1 MTTFRGLRGA
11 VGEQEGACRTHKSD
25 LMGETVTTRSSP
37 LTGEEYLDSLK
48 DGREVFIDGERVAD
62 VTAHPAFR
70 NSARSI
76 ARLYDAMHD
85 PATRDVLVGE
95 DRKGISTHRF
105 FMPSY
110 SAEDLLAAREAIAIW
125 SRMSYGYLGRT
136 PDYKAS
142 FMATLGADPGWYAPF
157 EDGAARWYRRY
168 AEQALFLNHVLIN
181 PPIDRDKAVHEVEDV
196 YVHVVEQRD
205 DGMVVSGA
213 KMLATGS
220 ALTHATFVAQ
230 NSAVQLEKGKAEDY
244 ALVFIA
250 PMDTPGQKL
259 VCRNSYERSAR
270 SAWDNP
276 LSSRFD
282 ENDAVVIFD
291 RALIPWENVL
301 VYRDVDKATGFY
313 ASSGFMPRFTLQS
326 GTRLAVK
333 LDFLCGLFARGLQ
346 ANGTDKFRGVR
357 AKLGELIGWRNLI
370 WALTDALCDEPMP
383 GPGDSVVPRLECAML
398 VRLFGTMAVPKARA
412 LFAEILAGA
421 PLVVPS
427 SNRDL
432 QNAELRPL
440 IDRFYRGSTG
450 DAHDRIKLFKLIW
463 DAVGT
468 EFGSRHEWYEI
479 NYSGNQEQMRLDMAR
494 FADVRGLTQGFDD
507 LVEQCLSDYDLE
519 GWTTDTWLDPGE
531 GET

>member
-1 MTTFRGLRGA
+1 MPERTTPR
-11 VGEQEGACRTHKSD
+11 RTA
-25 LMGETVTTRSSP
+25 P
-37 LTGEEYLDSLK
+37 FTGEEYLESLR
-48 DGREVFIDGERVAD
+48 DDRAVYIDGERVKD
-62 VTAHPAFR
+62 VTEHPAFR
-70 NSARSI
+70 NAARSV
-76 ARLYDAMHD
+76 ARLYDSLHD
-85 PATRDVLVGE
+85 PARRDVMTAE
-95 DRKGISTHRF
+95 DRHGIHTHRF

-110 SAEDLLAAREAIAIW
+110 SSEDLFGSREAIAEW
-125 SRMSYGYLGRT
+125 ARLSYGYMGRT

-142 FMATLGADPGWYAPF
+142 FMATLGADPEWYAPF
-157 EDGAARWYRRY
+157 AESGRQWYRDY
-168 AEQALFLNHVLIN
+168 AEKALFLNHVLIN
-181 PPIDRDKAVHEVEDV
+181 PPIDRHKAVHEVEDV
-196 YVHVVEQRD
+196 YVHVVEERD

-220 ALTHATFVAQ
+220 ALTHATLVAQ

-250 PMDTPGQKL
+250 PMDTPGKKL
-259 VCRNSYERSAR
+259 LCRNSYELSAR
-270 SAWDNP
+270 SPWDNP

-291 RALIPWENVL
+291 NAFIPWENVL
-301 VYRDVDKATGFY
+301 VYRDVDKAAGFY
-313 ASSGFMPRFTLQS
+313 AQSGFMPRYTLQS

-333 LDFLCGLFARGLQ
+333 LDFLCGLFIRGLK
-346 ANGTDKFRGVR
+346 ANGTYEFRGVQ
-357 AKLGELIGWRNLI
+357 AKFGELVAWRNLI
-370 WALTDALCDEPMP
+370 WAITDALCNDPMA
-383 GPGDSVVPRLECAML
+383 GPGGSVVPKIEYAVLI
-398 VRLFGTMAVPKARA
+398 RLFGTMAFPKARA
-412 LFAEILAGA
+412 LFAETLGGA

-432 QNAELRPL
+432 QSDELRPL

-494 FADVRGLTQGFDD
+494 FSGGRGIIEDCEA
-507 LVEQCLSDYDLE
+507 LVDRCLGDYDLD
-519 GWTTDTWLDPGE
+519 GWTNATWAA
-531 GET
+531 